1 MNLWKKAAIS
11 VAATSMTLSP
21 VAALAAPTMDG
32 AGAVSITE
40 GQSELEGA
48 SWIAIVLGLAIIG
61 GGIWLLVDD
70 DGDDDPVSP

>member
-1 MNLWKKAAIS
+1 MNLRKKAAIS
-11 VAATSMTLSP
+11 IAATSMTLSP
-21 VAALAAPTMDG
+21 VAALAAPTMGD
-32 AGAVSITE
+32 ASAVSITE
-40 GQSELEGA
+40 GQNELEGA

>member
-40 GQSELEGA
+40 GQNELEGA